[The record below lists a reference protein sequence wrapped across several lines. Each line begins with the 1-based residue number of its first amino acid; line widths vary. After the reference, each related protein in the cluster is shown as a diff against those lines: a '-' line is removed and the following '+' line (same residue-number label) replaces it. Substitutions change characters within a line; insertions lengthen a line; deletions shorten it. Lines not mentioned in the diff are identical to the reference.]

1 MLAKKTIVHITYKIS
16 AGGLEQVL
24 LQTVNGLPQ
33 YNHVVIAISTSDDF
47 MQRFDSTTQFIN
59 LDKKAGGSAKVLWA
73 AFKLLRQLKPDV
85 VHTYNLAGAE
95 FLPVAF
101 FAGVK
106 KRVHSEHGTPQT
118 QAALRS
124 NKITWLRKAF
134 LPFANHIIVVSKQ
147 LKEWLVDIIGQANDK
162 VSIILNGVNTSV
174 YSLHGRRNTQSFTLG
189 TVARLSPEK
198 NQALLIQAFAEFL
211 LRLPQAQAS
220 NCFLRIVGDGPQM
233 LALVDLVKQLNLT
246 NQVVFVGNS
255 NTVSQELE
263 LIDLF
268 ILTSISEGMPMTILE
283 AMATGLPILSTDVGN
298 IRGVVEASKGGMVVP
313 SENKDKLVE
322 ALLWFYSQESE
333 RLEMGNNAHAYVQDN
348 CSDTNMLLA
357 YQSIYDAK

>member
-33 YNHVVIAISTSDDF
+33 YKHVVIAISTSDDF
-47 MQRFDSTTQFIN
+47 IERFDTSTQFIN
-59 LDKKAGGSAKVLWA
+59 LEKQAGGSAKVLWA
-73 AFKLLRQLKPDV
+73 GFKLLRQLKPDV

-95 FLPVAF
+95 FLPIAF

-124 NKITWLRKAF
+124 NKITWLRKTF
-134 LPFANHIIVVSKQ
+134 LPFANHIIVVSNQ
-147 LKEWLVDIIGQANDK
+147 LKKWLVDVIGQSNSK
-162 VSIILNGVNTSV
+162 VSVVLNGVNTKV
-174 YSLHGRRNTQSFTLG
+174 YKLHTRANTDTFTFG

-198 NQALLIQAFAEFL
+198 NQGLLIEAFADFL
-211 LRLPQAQAS
+211 LRLPQQQA
-220 NCFLRIVGDGPQM
+220 NKCFLRIVGDGPQM
-233 LALVDLVKQLNLT
+233 SVLVALVAQLNVT

-255 NTVSQELE
+255 NQVSDELA
-263 LIDLF
+263 LIDVF
-268 ILTSISEGMPMTILE
+268 TLTSISEGMPMTILE
-283 AMATGLPILSTDVGN
+283 AMATGLPILSTNVGN
-298 IRGVVEASKGGMVVP
+298 ISGVLEASKGGKVVP
-313 SENKDKLVE
+313 SENKEKLVE
-322 ALLWFYSQESE
+322 ALLWFYSKESE
-333 RLEMGNNAHAYVQDN
+333 RLDMGSKAHTYVQNN